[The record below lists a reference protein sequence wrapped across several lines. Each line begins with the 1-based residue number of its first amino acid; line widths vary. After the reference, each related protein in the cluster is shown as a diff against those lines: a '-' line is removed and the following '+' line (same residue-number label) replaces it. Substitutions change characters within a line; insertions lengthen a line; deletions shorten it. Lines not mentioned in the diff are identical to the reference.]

1 MATEGKGKRAK
12 LDPVEVLD
20 NLPREEVQRRIA
32 HLREH
37 DASAYCAAIARLI
50 CDEDD

>member
-1 MATEGKGKRAK
+1 MASDTGGKRPK
-12 LDPVEVLD
+12 LASAELL
-20 NLPREEVQRRIA
+20 NSLPREEVRRRIA

-50 CDEDD
+50 RDDD